1 MEKKIGRMINMKLFP
16 VLKARLTFQEPLA
29 GRTSGA
35 TWNMK
40 TEPAGGACVQRQGR
54 TYYMAH
60 RLPGKGY
67 FNVQKPTS
75 SQNSSSKIYI
85 ALESF
90 TLPSLLECTALGWCK
105 RWLWC
110 KPVVLDHKSSC
121 LCPPPQRFSC
131 SVICRLCARHCSKKH
146 FYSTI
151 FVICLAWEFLSSGA
165 VPSFCVLTWGSSRSQ
180 APARGSSC
188 IWCTSSRCPYVQQCR
203 NLLTQLTS

>member
-1 MEKKIGRMINMKLFP
+1 MEKKIGRMINIKLFP

-29 GRTSGA
+29 GHTSGA

-40 TEPAGGACVQRQGR
+40 AEPAGGACVQRQGR

-67 FNVQKPTS
+67 FNMQKPTS

-90 TLPSLLECTALGWCK
+90 TLPSLLECHSFGVMQKKA
-105 RWLWC
+105 
-110 KPVVLDHKSSC
+110 VVQTSC
-121 LCPPPQRFSC
+121 SGPQKLLLVSPPQRFSC

-151 FVICLAWEFLSSGA
+151 FVID
-165 VPSFCVLTWGSSRSQ
+165 
-180 APARGSSC
+180 
-188 IWCTSSRCPYVQQCR
+188 
-203 NLLTQLTS
+203 LLLFSLGVS